1 MSRLSREAV
10 ENLSIEFEEI
20 VIKSEIKVKKIDPKK
35 RYLNFDVKAPLTGLN
50 LLARGI
56 SPLLLDPERSALLTK

>member
-1 MSRLSREAV
+1 MSRLSRDAI
-10 ENLSIEFEEI
+10 ENLSIELDVI
-20 VIKSEIKVKKIDPKK
+20 VIKSEVKVKKTDPSK
-35 RYLNFDVKAPLTGLN
+35 RYLNFDLKAPRTGLN